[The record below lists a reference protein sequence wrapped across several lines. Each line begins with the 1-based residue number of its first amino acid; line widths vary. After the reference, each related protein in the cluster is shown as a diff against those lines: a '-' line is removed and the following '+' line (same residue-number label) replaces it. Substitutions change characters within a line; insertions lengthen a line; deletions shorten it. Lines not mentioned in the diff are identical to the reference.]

1 MSGPTYQRKQR
12 AMTLIE
18 LIVSIVIIGAA
29 TLGVLSVMSFTTR
42 HSADPMVQEQATL
55 IAEAYLEEILLKPF
69 LDPSPNTTQ
78 ICPAAEVAGRI
89 NFDNICDYNG
99 LTDVGARDQF
109 NVPVTGLENYTV
121 GVTVTGDATV
131 QLGPAANQ
139 ITNTATVVRVLR
151 IDVRVQGPRATDFTL
166 TGYRTNYNCNVGADP
181 GPPPK
186 AGDAACL
193 SL

>member
-1 MSGPTYQRKQR
+1 
-12 AMTLIE
+12 MTLIE

-78 ICPAAEVAGRI
+78 VCPAAEVAGRI

-99 LTDVGARDQF
+99 LADVGARDQF

-121 GVTVTGDATV
+121 GVTVTGDGTV
-131 QLGPAANQ
+131 QLGPTTSEIN
-139 ITNTATVVRVLR
+139 NTTVVRVLR
-151 IDVRVQGPRATDFTL
+151 IEVRVQGPRATDFTL
-166 TGYRTNYNCNVGADP
+166 TGYRTNYNCNVGATA

-193 SL
+193 PL